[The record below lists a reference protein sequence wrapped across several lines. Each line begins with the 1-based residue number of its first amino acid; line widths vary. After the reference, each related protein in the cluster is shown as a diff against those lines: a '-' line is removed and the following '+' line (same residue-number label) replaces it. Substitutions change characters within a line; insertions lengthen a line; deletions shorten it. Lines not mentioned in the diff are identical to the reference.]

1 MKKGHLGFMS
11 SLLGAL
17 FLFGALLSSSPAWA
31 LDGQE
36 ILEKVEQVMNAPKD
50 RSATIKMV
58 IKDKDGNVKEREM
71 KVLQK
76 GEMQRLFT
84 FAAPAEVRGVS
95 FLVTKKDQTYLY
107 TPAFGKIRRIASSAK
122 SENFM
127 GTDFSYNDLSK
138 GDYPNKYTATL
149 DKEDAENYYLTCIPK
164 PGSDSDYSKAI
175 MVVQKASFMAVKIS
189 MYDKSGKLFKIL
201 ETPKVE
207 KIDGY
212 WSTRKMTMTD
222 VQNNHVT
229 EMVMDKIEHDLGL
242 SDREFSKRKLKKFH

>member
-1 MKKGHLGFMS
+1 MKNGHLGFFG
-11 SLLGAL
+11 SLLGGLFLVGAL
-17 FLFGALLSSSPAWA
+17 FCSSPAWA
-31 LDGQE
+31 LDGQQ
-36 ILEKVEQVMNAPKD
+36 ILEKVEQAMNAPKD

-71 KVLQK
+71 KILQK
-76 GEMQRLFT
+76 GDMQRLFT
-84 FAAPAEVRGVS
+84 FTAPADVRGVS
-95 FLVTKKDQTYLY
+95 FLVTNKDQTYLY

-149 DKEDAENYYLTCIPK
+149 DKEDAENYYLTCTPQ
-164 PGSDSDYSKAI
+164 PDSESDYSKAV
-175 MVVQKASFMAVKIS
+175 MVVQKGSFMPVKIS
-189 MYDKSGKLFKIL
+189 MYDKAGKLFKVL

-212 WSTRKMTMTD
+212 WSTRNMTMTD

-229 EMVMDKIEHDLGL
+229 EMVMDKIEHDSGL
-242 SDREFSKRKLKKFH
+242 TDREFTKRKLKKFH